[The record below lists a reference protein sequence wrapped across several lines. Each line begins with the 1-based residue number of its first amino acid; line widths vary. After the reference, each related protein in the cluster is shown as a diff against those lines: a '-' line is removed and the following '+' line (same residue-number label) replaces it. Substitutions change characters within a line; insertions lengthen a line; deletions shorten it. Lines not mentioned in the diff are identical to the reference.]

1 MTSCALCARNKAD
14 VPRLLHIEDGSIITK
29 RGEIKTTDREEIIHL
44 ILGVNILTG
53 KGQTEG
59 QRQMLLTGTE
69 MYIQIIKVAYVSG
82 NS

>member
-1 MTSCALCARNKAD
+1 M
-14 VPRLLHIEDGSIITK
+14 ITK
-29 RGEIKTTDREEIIHL
+29 RGGIKATDREEIIHL
-44 ILGVNILTG
+44 ILGVNVLTG

-59 QRQMLLTGTE
+59 HRQTLLTGAE